1 MKIWK
6 LRWRTFQRFWR
17 RTADIFF
24 MFLFNVFH
32 TFPWSDLEFVT
43 RWLVRAGDLHLKHK
57 RYLLVF
63 LTMGICR
70 KSLEWFSVKSEFVP
84 ESSSASNCLLLLY
97 RRSDSPFIISP
108 LQLPATSIRTGN
120 HQTRACANIVPIMG
134 NNNLPTFANFG
145 PRKTL
150 ANPVTWRETCLF

>member
-1 MKIWK
+1 MKDIPEVLKKNGWQYSHVP
-6 LRWRTFQRFWR
+6 FQCFSYVSLKWAWICDKMVSSRG
-17 RTADIFF
+17 
-24 MFLFNVFH
+24 
-32 TFPWSDLEFVT
+32 
-43 RWLVRAGDLHLKHK
+43 WLALKTQK
-57 RYLLVF
+57 YLLVF

-70 KSLEWFSVKSEFVP
+70 TSLECCSVKSEFVP

-120 HQTRACANIVPIMG
+120 HQTSACANIVPIMG